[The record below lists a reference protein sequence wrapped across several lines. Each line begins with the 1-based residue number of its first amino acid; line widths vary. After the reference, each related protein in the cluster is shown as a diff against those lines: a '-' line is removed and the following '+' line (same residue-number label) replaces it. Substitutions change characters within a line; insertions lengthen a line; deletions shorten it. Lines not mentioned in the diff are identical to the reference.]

1 MYAVENRIVNIDEMD
16 FQLKNENKLRSIKA
30 DQLDSLQCY
39 DNLYS
44 KSPPKDGDD
53 NFMVKNKEIYIE

>member
-30 DQLDSLQCY
+30 D
-39 DNLYS
+39 
-44 KSPPKDGDD
+44 
-53 NFMVKNKEIYIE
+53 